1 MQIAMTDVLEL
12 LTTEQA
18 AARTGLSVNTLMK
31 HRKQNRGMP
40 FLRIG
45 GRTVRYRTADVEA
58 YLIAQ
63 TVHPGGPGEITDN
76 STQPNLRWNH
86 PAFRGFRPGLR

>member
-1 MQIAMTDVLEL
+1 MPTALTDPLEL

-18 AARTGLSVNTLMK
+18 AARTGLSVNTLLK
-31 HRKQNRGMP
+31 HRKQRRGMP
-40 FLRIG
+40 FVRL

-63 TVHPGGPGEITDN
+63 TVQPG
-76 STQPNLRWNH
+76 QPAETPTPVRHSDTRWTH
-86 PAFRGFRPGLR
+86 PALRGNRRFT

>member
-1 MQIAMTDVLEL
+1 MPITPTDVLEL

-18 AARTGLSVNTLMK
+18 AARTGLSINTLVK

-40 FLRIG
+40 FVKL

-58 YLIAQ
+58 YLVSR
-63 TVHPGGPGEITDN
+63 TVHPGRVGTAERAPALQARWTH
-76 STQPNLRWNH
+76 PVLRGSH
-86 PAFRGFRPGLR
+86 RSLR

>member
-1 MQIAMTDVLEL
+1 MPIAMTDVLEL

-18 AARTGLSVNTLMK
+18 AARTGLSINTLLK

-40 FLRIG
+40 FVRL

-63 TVHPGGPGEITDN
+63 TVRPGEPDAG
-76 STQPNLRWNH
+76 SGGLPQSQSSRWAPPH
-86 PAFRGFRPGLR
+86 LGGRRI

>member
-1 MQIAMTDVLEL
+1 MPMAPTDVLEL

-18 AARTGLSVNTLMK
+18 AARTGLSINTLVK

-40 FLRIG
+40 FVKL

-58 YLIAQ
+58 YLVSR
-63 TVHPGGPGEITDN
+63 TVRPGQATKTVPPA
-76 STQPNLRWNH
+76 SQARWHH
-86 PAFRGFRPGLR
+86 PALRGSHRGLQ

>member
-1 MQIAMTDVLEL
+1 MPMAMTDVLEL

-18 AARTGLSVNTLMK
+18 AARTGLSTNTLVK

-40 FLRIG
+40 FVRL

-63 TVHPGGPGEITDN
+63 TVRPGEPGTISGKTTPP
-76 STQPNLRWNH
+76 SARWNH
-86 PAFRGFRPGLR
+86 PALRGSRPGLR

>member
-1 MQIAMTDVLEL
+1 MPIAMTDVLEL

-18 AARTGLSVNTLMK
+18 ATRTGLSMNTLLK
-31 HRKQNRGMP
+31 HRKQNRGLP
-40 FLRIG
+40 FVRL

-63 TVHPGGPGEITDN
+63 TVHPGEPGA
-76 STQPNLRWNH
+76 SSGRSAPSSPRWNH
-86 PAFRGFRPGLR
+86 PAIRGSRQSRR

>member
-1 MQIAMTDVLEL
+1 MPIAMTDVLEL
-12 LTTEQA
+12 LTTQQA
-18 AARTGLSVNTLMK
+18 AARTGLSINTLLK

-40 FLRIG
+40 FVRL

-63 TVHPGGPGEITDN
+63 TVRPGEAGE
-76 STQPNLRWNH
+76 SSGRYALSGPRWNH
-86 PAFRGFRPGLR
+86 PALRGSRPGLR

>member
-1 MQIAMTDVLEL
+1 MPVAMIDVLEL

-18 AARTGLSVNTLMK
+18 AVRTGLSINTLLK

-40 FLRIG
+40 FVRL

-63 TVHPGGPGEITDN
+63 TVRPGEPGESGGR
-76 STQPNLRWNH
+76 STPPSPRWNH
-86 PAFRGFRPGLR
+86 PALRGSRPGLR